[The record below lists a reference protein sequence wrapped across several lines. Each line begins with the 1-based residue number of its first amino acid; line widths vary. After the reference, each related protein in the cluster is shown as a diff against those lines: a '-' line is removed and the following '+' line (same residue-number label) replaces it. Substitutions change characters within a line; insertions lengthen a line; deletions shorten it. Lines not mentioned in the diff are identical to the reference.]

1 MNHGE
6 YLDRWSSLHGYPQG
20 EGPTGIARGYLL
32 INFYLAKPFAAM
44 RIPADV
50 VSLLG
55 LLLACLA
62 LLQRNTLWAPVFIL
76 LSVIS
81 DGLDGAVAIAREQA
95 TKWGAVWDS
104 TLDRIVEALWV
115 LTAYFAGVPSWALLI
130 AWCAAATQEYARARL
145 SSLVDSEI
153 GVVSICERPVR
164 AIFIAIAL
172 ALGIYNLDLQNISI
186 FLWMVFQLVALTQ
199 VIKYSYA
206 RLEKPSAK

>member
-1 MNHGE
+1 MNHSD
-6 YLDRWSSLHGYPQG
+6 YLVRWSSLHGYPQG

-32 INFYLAKPFAAM
+32 INFYLAKPFVAL

-62 LLQRNTLWAPVFIL
+62 LLQRNTLWAPLFIL

-81 DGLDGAVAIAREQA
+81 DGRDQA

-186 FLWMVFQLVALTQ
+186 FLWMAFQLAALAQ
-199 VIKYSYA
+199 VINYSYK
-206 RLEKPSAK
+206 RLQKLSPK